1 MKTKCKLMA
10 NRSFDINKTNNHT
23 KNPTNNISV
32 YAITFTV
39 KSKKKKYLGSGKPNW
54 LVSVVS
60 NFAKVAYAWAKS
72 SLLLIC
78 KTSLKITKRNSEFI
92 YRGRRENQLTRRQ
105 RTITVYANRHLNQPF
120 QYLTGFP
127 PPYNDGLSV

>member
-32 YAITFTV
+32 YALTFTV

-60 NFAKVAYAWAKS
+60 NFAKVAYA
-72 SLLLIC
+72 
-78 KTSLKITKRNSEFI
+78 
-92 YRGRRENQLTRRQ
+92 
-105 RTITVYANRHLNQPF
+105 
-120 QYLTGFP
+120 
-127 PPYNDGLSV
+127 